1 MDVTQHYR
9 QLLHYDE
16 WANQEVIEA
25 LRKAGNAPARSVK
38 LLAHIIAAEQLWLA
52 RITGNEQP
60 FPVWP
65 EFTLDRCARE
75 ADAIAGLWRQYFEQL
90 PGVLEQDVTYRNSKG
105 EIWTNR
111 VRDILIHVFVHSA
124 YHRGQI
130 AANMREAGCTPA
142 YTDFIHSVRQG
153 LVE

>member
-1 MDVTQHYR
+1 MDLRQHYR

-25 LRKAGNAPARSVK
+25 LRKAGNAPVRSVQ
-38 LLAHIIAAEQLWLA
+38 LLAHLIAAEQLWLA
-52 RITGNEQP
+52 RITGNGQP

-75 ADAIAGLWRQYFEQL
+75 VDAIAGLWRQYFEQL
-90 PGVLEQDVTYRNSKG
+90 PGVLERNVTYRNSKG
-105 EIWTNR
+105 EIWTNQ
-111 VRDILIHVFVHSA
+111 VRDILVHVFVHSA

>member
-1 MDVTQHYR
+1 MDLTQHYR
-9 QLLHYDE
+9 QLLQYDE

-25 LRKAGNAPARSVK
+25 LRKAGNAPVRSVQ

-52 RITGNEQP
+52 RITGNGQP

-75 ADAIAGLWRQYFEQL
+75 VDAIAGLWRQYFERL
-90 PGVLEQDVTYRNSKG
+90 PGVLERDVTYRNSKG

-111 VRDILIHVFVHSA
+111 VRDILVHVFVHSA